1 MPEGRE
7 QESLRFEFFLKL
19 SANIFRSKEGWGR
32 HGKRRSLLNVP
43 VMQKGEVL
51 KMPFKLCE
59 KLAKSSR
66 GHSEDTAD
74 KMRGYATKYTTKYV
88 NKTGKMKLSR
98 VDPHFVGL
106 GSRRIL

>member
-1 MPEGRE
+1 
-7 QESLRFEFFLKL
+7 
-19 SANIFRSKEGWGR
+19 
-32 HGKRRSLLNVP
+32 
-43 VMQKGEVL
+43 MQKGEVL